1 MGSDWR
7 QYANFGRI
15 VLAKKASIVSGE
27 NTCGGGGEEGREV
40 WRERAVEKGRR
51 KNIQIHAKV
60 NQNKNIDRRVVIP

>member
-27 NTCGGGGEEGREV
+27 NTCGGGEKKRGRFGGREQL
-40 WRERAVEKGRR
+40 REREEEKHT
-51 KNIQIHAKV
+51 NSC
-60 NQNKNIDRRVVIP
+60 